1 MIKILDEYLDVGTL
15 SSPRPKPQLN
25 EVQSFITSNRQSAE
39 CLHPCPARSSTVGW
53 HPIRMEWYL
62 SFLHLWF
69 ADSLGCP
76 AIEDTHQ
83 YQYGFAIWKG
93 GTLSTRENDPVN
105 VPLSLDIHRTCNP
118 GLGPLVSGDTENPQ
132 LQRERL
138 SNLFCLKIP
147 LKWIATLFYQPW
159 KMGSDFREE
168 NKCAP

>member
-1 MIKILDEYLDVGTL
+1 MKFRALSLQTDNQQNVYIHALPGLQQLDGTQSGWSGTFHFCIYDLLILSDAQQLKIHISINMVLPSEKGE
-15 SSPRPKPQLN
+15 P
-25 EVQSFITSNRQSAE
+25 
-39 CLHPCPARSSTVGW
+39 
-53 HPIRMEWYL
+53 
-62 SFLHLWF
+62 
-69 ADSLGCP
+69 
-76 AIEDTHQ
+76 
-83 YQYGFAIWKG
+83 YQPGKIHRV
-93 GTLSTRENDPVN
+93 LVN

>member
-1 MIKILDEYLDVGTL
+1 
-15 SSPRPKPQLN
+15 
-25 EVQSFITSNRQSAE
+25 
-39 CLHPCPARSSTVGW
+39 
-53 HPIRMEWYL
+53 MEWYL

-93 GTLSTRENDPVN
+93 GTLSTRENDPVFHRVLVN

-138 SNLFCLKIP
+138 SNLFCLKIS

-168 NKCAP
+168 NKCASYLSRHHLSPLPRGSSRAVLLVAIEDGPILWKRSWSLLPSFW